1 MIDSYTSH
9 KIVNH
14 TYFTQVVT
22 LYGER
27 LSLEEAEELLSEADM
42 DGDGKLDFEEFVKM
56 MSWDL
61 DK

>member
-1 MIDSYTSH
+1 MVRYKSQPYP
-9 KIVNH
+9 VL
-14 TYFTQVVT
+14 QVVT

-42 DGDGKLDFEEFVKM
+42 DGDGKLDFAEFVKM